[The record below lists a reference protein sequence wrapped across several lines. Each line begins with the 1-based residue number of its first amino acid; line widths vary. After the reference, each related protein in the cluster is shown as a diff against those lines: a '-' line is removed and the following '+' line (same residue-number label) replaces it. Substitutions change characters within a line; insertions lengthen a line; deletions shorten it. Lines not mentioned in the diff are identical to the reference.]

1 MKGVV
6 YKSTGS
12 WYQVKGE
19 DGEMYRA
26 RIRGRFRLDGIQSTN
41 PVAVGDKVVM
51 KMEDGNKEVQ
61 AVIVGIEDRENYIVR
76 RSVNLSHQK
85 HIIASNIDLAFLLV
99 TVAGPVTTPTFI
111 DRFLVTAEAYRI
123 KTVLLFNKI
132 DTYDQEQ
139 IDEMLFLSAMY
150 KEIGYTCIETSATTG
165 KNIDKVKELMLGKT
179 SLFSGHSGVGKS
191 TLVNALQPGLNLK
204 TSDIS
209 SIHQQGQHTTTFA
222 EMHDLD
228 FGAQI
233 IDTPGIRGFG
243 VVEMDRQEI
252 GDYFPEFFAIKHN
265 CRFHNCLHLKE
276 PQCAV
281 KEALEEGTLFWSR
294 YNSYVQ
300 LVEGDEDTYRR
311 DEYRE

>member
-41 PVAVGDKVVM
+41 PVAVGDKVMM
-51 KMEDGNKEVQ
+51 KMEEGNKEVQ

-123 KTVLLFNKI
+123 KTILLFNKI
-132 DTYDQEQ
+132 DTYDQDQ

-150 KEIGYTCIETSATTG
+150 KEIGYTCIEISAATG

-191 TLVNALQPGLNLK
+191 TLINALQPGLDLK

-209 SIHQQGQHTTTFA
+209 SIHKQGQHTTTFA

-243 VVEMDRQEI
+243 VVEMEREEI
-252 GDYFPEFFAIKHN
+252 GDYFPEFFAMKQH

-281 KEALEEGTLFWSR
+281 KGALEEGTLFWSR

-300 LVEGDEDTYRR
+300 LVEGDDDTYRR
-311 DEYRE
+311 NEYRE

>member
-41 PVAVGDKVVM
+41 PVAVGDKVMM
-51 KMEDGNKEVQ
+51 KMEEGNKEVQ

-123 KTVLLFNKI
+123 KTILLFNKI
-132 DTYDQEQ
+132 DTYDQDQ

-150 KEIGYTCIETSATTG
+150 KEIGYTCIEISAATG

-191 TLVNALQPGLNLK
+191 TLINALQPGLDLK

-209 SIHQQGQHTTTFA
+209 SIHKQGQHTTTFA

-243 VVEMDRQEI
+243 VVEMEREEI
-252 GDYFPEFFAIKHN
+252 GDYFPEFFAMKQH

-281 KEALEEGTLFWSR
+281 KGALEEGTLFWSR

-300 LVEGDEDTYRR
+300 LVEGDDDTYRR

>member
-1 MKGVV
+1 MKAVV

-19 DGEMYRA
+19 DGKMYRA

-41 PVAVGDKVVM
+41 PVAVGDRVELM
-51 KMEDGNKEVQ
+51 LEEGNKEIQ
-61 AVIVGIEDRENYIVR
+61 AVIVGIEDRDNYIVR

-85 HIIASNIDLAFLLV
+85 HIIASNIDIAFLLV
-99 TVAGPVTTPTFI
+99 TVAGPVTTPSFI

-139 IDEMLFLSAMY
+139 IDEMLFLAAMY
-150 KEIGYTCIETSATTG
+150 RQIGYTCIEISATTG

-191 TLVNALQPGLNLK
+191 TLVNALQPGLDLK

-222 EMHDLD
+222 EMFDLD
-228 FGAQI
+228 FGARI

-243 VVEMDRQEI
+243 VVEMERQEI
-252 GDYFPEFFAIKHN
+252 GDYFPEFFALKQN
-265 CRFHNCLHLKE
+265 CRFHNCLHLNE

-281 KEALEEGTLFWSR
+281 KNALEEGTLFWSR

-300 LVEGDEDTYRR
+300 LLEGDEDTYRKDIYR
-311 DEYRE
+311 D

>member
-12 WYQVKGE
+12 WYQVKDE

-26 RIRGRFRLDGIQSTN
+26 SIRGRLRLDGIQSN
-41 PVAVGDKVVM
+41 KPVAVGDKVGM
-51 KMEDGNKEVQ
+51 KREAGNNEVQ
-61 AVIVGIEDRENYIVR
+61 GVIGGIEDRGNQNVR
-76 RSVNLSHQK
+76 RWVDLSHPK
-85 HIIASNIDLAFLLV
+85 DVLDSNTELAFLLV
-99 TVAGPVTTPTFI
+99 TVACPVTTPTFI
-111 DRFLVTAEAYRI
+111 DRFMVTAEAYRI
-123 KTVLLFNKI
+123 KTILLFNKI
-132 DTYDQEQ
+132 DTYDQDQ

-150 KEIGYTCIETSATTG
+150 KEIGYTCIEISAATG

-191 TLVNALQPGLNLK
+191 TLINALQPGLDLK

-209 SIHQQGQHTTTFA
+209 SIHKQGQHTTTFA

-243 VVEMDRQEI
+243 VVEMEREEI
-252 GDYFPEFFAIKHN
+252 GDYFPEFFAMKQH

-281 KEALEEGTLFWSR
+281 KGALEEGTLFWSR

-300 LVEGDEDTYRR
+300 LVEGDDDTYRR

>member
-41 PVAVGDKVVM
+41 PVAVGDKVMM
-51 KMEDGNKEVQ
+51 KMEEGNKEVQ

-123 KTVLLFNKI
+123 KTILLFNKI
-132 DTYDQEQ
+132 DTYDQDQ

-150 KEIGYTCIETSATTG
+150 KEIGYTCIEISAATG

-179 SLFSGHSGVGKS
+179 SLFSGHSAVGKS
-191 TLVNALQPGLNLK
+191 TLINALQPGLDLK

-209 SIHQQGQHTTTFA
+209 SIHKQGQHTTTFA

-243 VVEMDRQEI
+243 VVEMEREEI
-252 GDYFPEFFAIKHN
+252 GDYFPEFFAMKQH

-281 KEALEEGTLFWSR
+281 KGALEEGTLFWSR

-300 LVEGDEDTYRR
+300 LVEGDDDTYRR